1 VRVAPHTWVLVL
13 VAGFGLWVAST
24 LALVATEDDVLLP
37 TVVLLGSFLVPV
49 AVIFWF
55 LDHDATT
62 ELSARRLL
70 LAFFVAGVLGL
81 LVAAVLE
88 VWLLPT
94 RLLPNVWVGLV
105 EEGVKAIGVVAL
117 ARGLH
122 RYTVPDG
129 ILLGTVVGLG
139 FGAFESSGYAL
150 SYGFSGD
157 GFSISNLISEE
168 LLRSI
173 IAPFCH
179 GLWTALF
186 GAALFN
192 AARDG
197 HLRLTLGVVATYLGA
212 AGLHALW
219 DASSTAGIVITV
231 LTSGDQTQ
239 RDALSAGTLPSPTT
253 LSPQWLYGLVQWGV
267 MIAVAFAGTLLLR
280 RRWLAHPG

>member
-1 VRVAPHTWVLVL
+1 VSVASRSWLLVL

-24 LALVATEDDVLLP
+24 LALIATEDDVLLP

-55 LDHDATT
+55 IDHDRST
-62 ELSARRLL
+62 ELSPRRLL

-81 LVAAVLE
+81 LLAAALE

-94 RLLPNVWVGLV
+94 RLLPNLWVGLI
-105 EEGVKAIGVVAL
+105 EEGVKAIGVVVL

-122 RYTVPDG
+122 RYAVRDG

-150 SYGFSGD
+150 SYGFGGD

-168 LLRSI
+168 ILRSA

-179 GLWTALF
+179 GIWTGIF
-186 GAALFN
+186 GAALFG

-197 HLRLTLGVVATYLGA
+197 HLRLTIGVVAAYFGA

-231 LTSGDQTQ
+231 LASGDETQ
-239 RDALSAGTLPSPTT
+239 RDALSVGTLPPPTT
-253 LSPQWLYGLVQWGV
+253 LSPQWLYGLVQWTV
-267 MIAVAFAGTLLLR
+267 MIVVALAGTLLIR
-280 RRWLAHPG
+280 RRWNP

>member
-1 VRVAPHTWVLVL
+1 LTIAPRTWLLVL
-13 VAGFGLWVAST
+13 GAGLGLWAAST
-24 LALVATEDDVLLP
+24 IALVATRDDVLLP

-55 LDHDATT
+55 LDHDAET
-62 ELSARRLL
+62 ELSSRLLL

-81 LVAAVLE
+81 LLAAALE

-94 RLLPNVWVGLV
+94 RLLPNVWVGLI
-105 EEGVKAIGVVAL
+105 EEGVKAIGVVVL
-117 ARGLH
+117 ARGLR
-122 RYTVPDG
+122 RYAVTDG

-150 SYGFSGD
+150 SSGFGGD
-157 GFSISNLISEE
+157 GFSVSALISEE
-168 LLRSI
+168 LLRSV

-179 GLWTALF
+179 GIWTGLF
-186 GAALFN
+186 GAALFG

-197 HLRLTLGVVATYLGA
+197 RLRLTAGVAAAYLGA
-212 AGLHALW
+212 AALHALW

-231 LTSGDQTQ
+231 LASGDETQ
-239 RDALSAGTLPSPTT
+239 RDALTSWTLPPPTT
-253 LSPQWLYGLVQWGV
+253 LSPQWLYGLVQWAV
-267 MIAVAFAGTLLLR
+267 MLAVALAGTLLIR

>member
-117 ARGLH
+117 ARGLR

-150 SYGFSGD
+150 SYGFSGN

-168 LLRSI
+168 LLRSV

-192 AARDG
+192 AAQDG

-267 MIAVAFAGTLLLR
+267 MIVVALAGTLLLR